1 MFEQEIELEKKQGG
15 ALPLLL
21 MVALIVAF
29 VGVAG
34 YFLIQSRKVLST
46 PEAANVVID
55 VLKAQ
60 GPTTVSFHT
69 GRVKDS
75 YSEDA
80 SDPRYRLLQ
89 KVGVIKI
96 SKAKGFASQVDLTPK
111 GKELLQQIPGVKQS
125 KESDGSFAYVVP
137 LATRRLMDVSSVTMS
152 GPERAAIYYSWQWE
166 PNALGENFNAGGSGL
181 AGFNTWDRSS
191 LIDKYGARFYHEPPT
206 KAAIAVVKTSQGWKL
221 ATE

>member
-21 MVALIVAF
+21 MVALILAF

-34 YFLIQSRKVLST
+34 YFLIQSRKVLTT
-46 PEAANVVID
+46 PEAGNVVID

-75 YSEDA
+75 YAENA
-80 SDPRYRLLQ
+80 ADPRYRLLQ
-89 KVGVIKI
+89 KAGVIKI
-96 SKAKGFASQVDLTPK
+96 GKAKGYASQVDLTSK

-137 LATRRLMDVSSVTMS
+137 LATRRLVDIASVTMA
-152 GPERAAIYYSWQWE
+152 GPERATIQYSWRWE

-181 AGFNTWDRSS
+181 AGFNTWDRSA
-191 LIDKYGARFYHEPPT
+191 LIDKYGARFYHDAPT
-206 KAAIAVVKTSQGWKL
+206 KVAIVVAKTPQGWRL

>member
-29 VGVAG
+29 VGVAA

-60 GPTTVSFHT
+60 GPTMVSFHT
-69 GRVKDS
+69 GLVKDN
-75 YSEDA
+75 YSESA

-89 KVGVIKI
+89 KAGVIKI
-96 SKAKGFASQVDLTPK
+96 GKAKGYSTQVDLTPK
-111 GKELLQQIPGVKQS
+111 GRELLQQIPGVKQS
-125 KESDGSFAYVVP
+125 KESDSSFAYVVP
-137 LATRRLMDVSSVTMS
+137 LATRKLMDVSNVTMA

-206 KAAIAVVKTSQGWKL
+206 KTAIAVVKTPQGWKL